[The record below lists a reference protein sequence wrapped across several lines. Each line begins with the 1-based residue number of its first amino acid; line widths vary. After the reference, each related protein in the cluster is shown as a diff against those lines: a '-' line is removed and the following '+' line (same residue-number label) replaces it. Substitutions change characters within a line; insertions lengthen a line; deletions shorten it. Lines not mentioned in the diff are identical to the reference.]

1 MEEKEATLQIP
12 IQPNNNNNNNQDE
25 EDNNNNIN
33 NNVGET
39 TNGHQEPIF
48 KTITPSKH
56 GFISARKEQTPLNSA
71 RSNTSQKSAPGMF
84 SPDKVPR
91 TSGKPILTPLPP
103 SVLSSLY

>member
-48 KTITPSKH
+48 KTITPSKQ
-56 GFISARKEQTPLNSA
+56 IYICKERK
-71 RSNTSQKSAPGMF
+71 NTS
-84 SPDKVPR
+84 
-91 TSGKPILTPLPP
+91 
-103 SVLSSLY
+103 